1 MWWLHAHRVQMSW
14 YVYIRGTKILR
25 HDVADES
32 ACGDIEDKNDIVHKN
47 ESFVESEL
55 NNMLPICYIVL

>member
-1 MWWLHAHRVQMSW
+1 MSW

-25 HDVADES
+25 HNVADES

-47 ESFVESEL
+47 ESFVESVDME
-55 NNMLPICYIVL
+55 

>member
-1 MWWLHAHRVQMSW
+1 MSW